1 MEKMFNFISVIGGLV
16 GGFIVSL
23 FGGWDVMLY
32 TILLFAILDYFTGIL
47 KAVYKKELSSA
58 IGFKGIVKKIMVFVV
73 IAVAYNVQ
81 RMTGDTIPLREIVI
95 VFFICNEAL
104 SILENAAEFINIPQQ
119 LKDVLLQLRD
129 KNAAKAEEK
138 EESEE
143 QDMATKDQVNAFIA
157 KLAAIARKEYLT
169 RDKWVLPSVCI
180 AQAALETGWGTSGL
194 MTKANAFFGIK
205 AGNSWKGKVYSSKTN
220 ECYDGKTYTQITAAF
235 RAYDSLEESVADYY
249 NLICGSS
256 RYAGAV
262 NNGNAES
269 AITAIKNGGY
279 ATSPTYI
286 KNVMNIINS
295 YNLTQYD
302 TWDGENQGPANK
314 ETHGYKVGDKVRVID
329 NITYN
334 GVRFATYYDE
344 YDVIQVNGDRVVIGI
359 GNTVTAAV
367 NAVNIAKDEEIAE
380 APADAEVPTD
390 IPTQEETEN
399 AHGFKV
405 GQKVKVINAYDYYGN
420 MFKCWYSKYDVIEV
434 KNDRIVIG
442 IGNTVTA
449 AVNAANLAVA

>member
-1 MEKMFNFISVIGGLV
+1 
-16 GGFIVSL
+16 
-23 FGGWDVMLY
+23 
-32 TILLFAILDYFTGIL
+32 
-47 KAVYKKELSSA
+47 
-58 IGFKGIVKKIMVFVV
+58 
-73 IAVAYNVQ
+73 
-81 RMTGDTIPLREIVI
+81 
-95 VFFICNEAL
+95 
-104 SILENAAEFINIPQQ
+104 
-119 LKDVLLQLRD
+119 
-129 KNAAKAEEK
+129 
-138 EESEE
+138 
-143 QDMATKDQVNAFIA
+143 MATKDQVNAFIA

-205 AGNSWKGKVYSSKTN
+205 AGSSWKGKVYSSKTN

-367 NAVNIAKDEEIAE
+367 NAANIAKDEEIAE

-399 AHGFKV
+399 AHATCLDQIADIFIFYRRFHTRLCKFCATLCIYLGST
-405 GQKVKVINAYDYYGN
+405 GQRNNRTSTNYRTDCQNKQTNSNQCNHTGSHQSAIL
-420 MFKCWYSKYDVIEV
+420 FIIEYCIP
-434 KNDRIVIG
+434 NFP
-442 IGNTVTA
+442 
-449 AVNAANLAVA
+449 